1 MPNEATFSIVI
12 FSSSA
17 AATSF
22 SPACRLPPKKG
33 SEKPAPSPESFI
45 EMSGF
50 EEAAADRARARRSGA
65 RAAGANASARG
76 STAATRIAHRSIAWF
91 LYEIGTAESFSQ
103 VSQRPQQL
111 TKPLRNYWELLMKS
125 ISYSKYT
132 A

>member
-22 SPACRLPPKKG
+22 SPACRLPKKG

-76 STAATRIAHRSIAWF
+76 STAATRIAHRSIARF
-91 LYEIGTAESFSQ
+91 RHELRR
-103 VSQRPQQL
+103 VSQQL
-111 TKPLRNYWELLMKS
+111 NRYTTLATEELL
-125 ISYSKYT
+125 T
-132 A
+132 ASFNQKHFASFLPNRTPI

>member
-76 STAATRIAHRSIAWF
+76 STAATRIAHRSIARF
-91 LYEIGTAESFSQ
+91 LYELCR
-103 VSQRPQQL
+103 VSQQL
-111 TKPLRNYWELLMKS
+111 TKPLRIEDGFFADRGSVY
-125 ISYSKYT
+125 Y
-132 A
+132 

>member
-76 STAATRIAHRSIAWF
+76 STAATRIAHRSIARF
-91 LYEIGTAESFSQ
+91 LYELRHREFLSS
-103 VSQRPQQL
+103 SPM
-111 TKPLRNYWELLMKS
+111 RNYWELLMKS
-125 ISYSKYT
+125 ILLKVYR
-132 A
+132 

>member
-22 SPACRLPPKKG
+22 SPACRLPPQKG

-76 STAATRIAHRSIAWF
+76 STAATRIAHRNIARF
-91 LYEIGTAESFSQ
+91 TVRAQ
-103 VSQRPQQL
+103 TQRVSQQL
-111 TKPLRNYWELLMKS
+111 TIEELLGITYEIDPTQS
-125 ISYSKYT
+125 IPLS
-132 A
+132 AFV